1 MKKALKL
8 RVAGQEYRLRLTLGG
23 QKRLKERF
31 AEETLQTVLAAAG
44 DSECMAALLGEALD
58 WEGSGNAVTDGE
70 AFYDLLVDCG
80 YAGQA
85 AFGGLA
91 FDIAACSGLI
101 SEAQARTLKKTL
113 TEAVDRAFQQVEA
126 GGLSQGGEPETEARP
141 MTAAN

>member
-1 MKKALKL
+1 MKKSFKL
-8 RVAGQEYRLRLTLGG
+8 RVGGQDYRLRLTLGG

-31 AEETLQTVLAAAG
+31 AEETLQTVLSAAG
-44 DSECMAALLGEALD
+44 DGECMAALLGEALD
-58 WEGSGNAVTDGE
+58 WEGSGNPITDGE

-101 SEAQARTLKKTL
+101 SEGQARMLKKTL
-113 TEAVDRAFQQVEA
+113 AEAVDRAYQQAES
-126 GGLSQGGEPETEARP
+126 GGVPQSEGQERAERP
-141 MTAAN
+141 MTAAS